1 VIFRDGLR
9 DVTLIGKG
17 FNLWNQPLEVNL
29 QVLIIFGVLLVI
41 GLAVVG
47 WLVSV
52 MARAKPV
59 TEVTHG
65 PT

>member
-1 VIFRDGLR
+1 
-9 DVTLIGKG
+9 
-17 FNLWNQPLEVNL
+17 
-29 QVLIIFGVLLVI
+29 LLVI